1 MEQSKIDL
9 LITEIRSLN
18 ENEFTEPIT
27 SENNWE
33 NLCLELQYL
42 KDTITEQKA
51 RTKMISSA
59 LLECSAGEFT
69 KKLPISEKEDA
80 IDSICM
86 AFNLYT
92 EEIENLIGNQV
103 NNSQTEQIS
112 PKQQP
117 EMKKTSET
125 SILIAEDN
133 VINQML
139 ISTILAQEGYKTF
152 IADNGA
158 IAVEELAKNEYDMIL
173 MDLMMPVMNGYEAT
187 EFVRENMQEPKKS
200 IPIIAVSADVTKDI
214 KEKCLKV
221 GMNDYISKPYTQQE
235 LIQLIKKHIFSNI

>member
-1 MEQSKIDL
+1 MEQSKIDF

-33 NLCLELQYL
+33 NLCLELQHL

-59 LLECSAGEFT
+59 LLDCSAGEFM

-86 AFNLYT
+86 AFNVYT
-92 EEIENLIGNQV
+92 EEIENLLGNQLEKV
-103 NNSQTEQIS
+103 QAEQIS
-112 PKQQP
+112 PKEYT
-117 EMKKTSET
+117 EMKKASET
-125 SILIAEDN
+125 FILIAEDN

-152 IADNGA
+152 IAENGVE
-158 IAVEELAKNEYDMIL
+158 AVEELAKNEYDLIL
-173 MDLMMPVMNGYEAT
+173 MDLMMPEMNGYEAT
-187 EFVRENMQEPKKS
+187 EFVRKNMQEPKKS
-200 IPIIAVSADVTKDI
+200 IPIIAVTADVTTDVKA
-214 KEKCLKV
+214 KCLTT
-221 GMNDYISKPYTQQE
+221 GMNDYISKPYTQKE
-235 LIQLIKKHIFSNI
+235 LIALIQKHIK